1 MWQSRFALRLLVTLA
16 VAVPVGYW
24 AGSSTSNEMERR
36 VLADYG
42 ATDLTQV
49 PEYQGI
55 GAGQLMCG
63 AIVFLLVGSLTAAV
77 TWRLA
82 RPLFVPP
89 P

>member
-55 GAGQLMCG
+55 GAGQLMWG
-63 AIVFLLVGSLTAAV
+63 AIVFLLVGSLSAAA